1 MGTIVLTYKL
11 HKETQLPSWK
21 DEDQFQLLRKLLLFR
36 EPKPITMGKENKTP
50 TAAAKNKSKAKSN
63 ALGKKKDL
71 AESGDSDMS
80 DIKRKAEQTFE
91 DDSGSESNPKK
102 RLKPLSDA
110 KENIPS
116 TKAETKK
123 DAPADDSDKPKP
135 KSNAFSMM
143 MQGAK
148 KRTLSL
154 C

>member
-50 TAAAKNKSKAKSN
+50 SAAAKNKSKAKQN
-63 ALGKKKDL
+63 ALGKTKDL
-71 AESGDSDMS
+71 AESGDSDN
-80 DIKRKAEQTFE
+80 KRKVEQTFE